1 MYFFFFQRV
10 PAKESPASNRTWL
23 NSSRRTWLL
32 SWSIKLATIQ
42 TGTALNQYLS
52 AHISPYMGEMR
63 ERKKGVNYWSIID
76 LYSFLYAYSIA
87 GPDYNLPPRERVAK
101 WQLQQLD
108 TNRNNVIDRQE
119 TRELRLLFKRSQ
131 KLRRC
136 SKKLPAFCDTNGD
149 KRITA
154 DEWLQC
160 VGVVKGILYTTTT
173 RAISIFPF
181 PFQTL
186 SRFAC

>member
-76 LYSFLYAYSIA
+76 LYSFCMRIVSR
-87 GPDYNLPPRERVAK
+87 D
-101 WQLQQLD
+101 
-108 TNRNNVIDRQE
+108 
-119 TRELRLLFKRSQ
+119 
-131 KLRRC
+131 
-136 SKKLPAFCDTNGD
+136 
-149 KRITA
+149 RITIFRLGN
-154 DEWLQC
+154 EWPNGSCSNLTPTE
-160 VGVVKGILYTTTT
+160 TTWSIGKKRVNCDFCSSEAKSWGDAVRNFPPFAT
-173 RAISIFPF
+173 RTVTKESQP
-181 PFQTL
+181 T
-186 SRFAC
+186 SGSSV